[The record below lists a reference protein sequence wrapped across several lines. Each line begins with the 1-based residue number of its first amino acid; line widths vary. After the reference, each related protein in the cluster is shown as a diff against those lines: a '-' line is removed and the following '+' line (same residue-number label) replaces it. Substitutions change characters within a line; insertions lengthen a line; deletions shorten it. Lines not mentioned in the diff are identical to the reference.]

1 LLPLVPLAAL
11 VVGDFRERRI
21 GVWWLGALGACTV
34 VVAIV
39 HNPAEPAGALHNFL
53 FNFGLMAGL
62 AMALLLYFAVR
73 RGLMGGLRTGRF
85 GTAGSCAPE
94 RRQAPTSRQ
103 SAPRPRHLTGGQTP
117 PLREQIGLGDPL
129 FFLALTPLFAPR
141 TFLMLV
147 IACLAISL
155 VWWLFNRGKTIP
167 LVGTSGSVVAAYL
180 IYGVMHGNLINGA
193 I

>member
-1 LLPLVPLAAL
+1 
-11 VVGDFRERRI
+11 
-21 GVWWLGALGACTV
+21 
-34 VVAIV
+34 
-39 HNPAEPAGALHNFL
+39 
-53 FNFGLMAGL
+53 M
-62 AMALLLYFAVR
+62 
-73 RGLMGGLRTGRF
+73 
-85 GTAGSCAPE
+85 
-94 RRQAPTSRQ
+94 
-103 SAPRPRHLTGGQTP
+103 
-117 PLREQIGLGDPL
+117 GDPL